1 LIRTSSLLVTVAR
14 QPGAPPL
21 HAQLEA
27 QVREAIRSGRLAE
40 GDRLPSSRSLA
51 AELEV
56 SRGVVVE
63 AYAQLGAEGY
73 LVARQG
79 AAPRVTA
86 VPAGP
91 VAAGAPDA
99 PPAFRYDLRPGTPDL
114 ALFPRAA
121 WAAAVRRV
129 LRELPDAALG
139 YPDPAGLWRL
149 RTALAAHLGRVRGVA
164 AHPENVVV
172 CGGVAEALALAG
184 RCLRARGARRIAVED
199 PSHFGTR
206 EVLERAGLEPVP
218 IRVDAEGLDAAALA
232 AADPDAV
239 LVAPAHQF
247 PTGVVLSPER
257 RAAIVAWAR
266 ASGATVIEDDYDAE
280 YRYDRNPVGAVQGLA
295 PDRVIHTSSA
305 SKTLAPG
312 LRLGWAVLP
321 GELAAAFADEKR
333 VTSVGV
339 AVLEQAVM
347 ADLIE
352 RGELDRH
359 LRRTRPV
366 YRRRRDA
373 LLGALGEAR
382 PGLAVAGAAA
392 GLHVALQLPDGAS
405 ESAVATAAAA
415 RGVAVNRLGEHVIAT
430 PRAPALLLGYA
441 RESEPALRAAAR
453 ELASV
458 L

>member
-1 LIRTSSLLVTVAR
+1 MTRTSSLFVAVAR
-14 QPGAPPL
+14 TPGAPAL

-27 QVREAIRSGRLAE
+27 GLRDAIRTGRLEE
-40 GDRLPSSRSLA
+40 GSRLPSSRALA
-51 AELEV
+51 AELGV

-79 AAPRVTA
+79 AAPRVAA
-86 VPAGP
+86 VPAGAVP
-91 VAAGAPDA
+91 AAAPEV

-121 WAAAVRRV
+121 WAASVRRV

-149 RTALAAHLGRVRGVA
+149 CAALAAHLGRVRGVA
-164 AHPENVVV
+164 ATPERVVV

-206 EVLERAGLEPVP
+206 EVLERAGLQPVAIP
-218 IRVDAEGLDAAALA
+218 VDADGIDAVALA
-232 AADPDAV
+232 ASDPDAV
-239 LVAPAHQF
+239 LLAPAHQF
-247 PTGVVLSPER
+247 PTGVVLSAER

-280 YRYDRNPVGAVQGLA
+280 YRYDRNPVGALQGLA

-312 LRLGWAVLP
+312 LRMGWAVLP
-321 GELAAAFADEKR
+321 AELAAAFADEKR
-333 VTSVGV
+333 VASVGV

-359 LRRTRPV
+359 LRRTRPA

-373 LLGALGEAR
+373 LLGALAGAR
-382 PGLAVAGAAA
+382 PGLAVGGVAA
-392 GLHVALQLPDGAS
+392 GLHVALQLPDGVS
-405 ESAVATAAAA
+405 ESAVAAAAAA
-415 RGVAVNRLGEHVIAT
+415 RGVAVNRLGEHVIET

-453 ELASV
+453 ELAAV